1 MIELVYYSEAN
12 HDLSAIDIS
21 NILKTARDF
30 NHENQITG
38 CLLYNNNEFLQIL
51 EGEKKVVMDLFESIK
66 KDKRHSN
73 VMLLALDY
81 KNDKMFDEWS
91 MAFHEI
97 DGSEQDKK
105 IFSDNI
111 AAFSEITDKP
121 TQVIDLF
128 WAMAKHIA
136 LID

>member
-1 MIELVYYSEAN
+1 MIELVYYSQAN
-12 HDLSAIDIS
+12 NDLTAVDIS

-30 NHENQITG
+30 NSENQITG

-51 EGEKKVVMDLFESIK
+51 EGEKKVVMELFESIK

-91 MAFHEI
+91 MAFQEI
-97 DGSEQDKK
+97 DGTEQDKK

-128 WAMAKHIA
+128 WALAKHIA
-136 LID
+136 NND

>member
-12 HDLSAIDIS
+12 HDLSAVDIS

-91 MAFHEI
+91 MAYHEI

-111 AAFSEITDKP
+111 VAFSEIADKP

-136 LID
+136 LN